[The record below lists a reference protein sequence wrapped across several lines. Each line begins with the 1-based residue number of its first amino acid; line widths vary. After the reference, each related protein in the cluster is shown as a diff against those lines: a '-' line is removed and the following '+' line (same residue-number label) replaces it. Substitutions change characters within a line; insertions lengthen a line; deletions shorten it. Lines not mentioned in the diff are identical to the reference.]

1 MLDSTLKVKL
11 SSTMSPQLATVAY
24 KSKRESLR
32 LVIFKYS
39 GTAKYIGTVVSLLI
53 ANEVDEMIIMKE
65 KINVYFNF

>member
-1 MLDSTLKVKL
+1 M
-11 SSTMSPQLATVAY
+11 
-24 KSKRESLR
+24 
-32 LVIFKYS
+32 VIFKYS